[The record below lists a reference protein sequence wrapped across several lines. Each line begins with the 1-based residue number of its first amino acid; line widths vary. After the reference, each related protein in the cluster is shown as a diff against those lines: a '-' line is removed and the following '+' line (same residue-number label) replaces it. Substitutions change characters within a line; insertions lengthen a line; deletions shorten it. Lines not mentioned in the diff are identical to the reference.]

1 MAASAQANSESLE
14 KIRSTIAPKQR
25 FHDTGLLTRDDFDGG
40 PVSLDEIEKGLYLG
54 RYTVQID
61 LI

>member
-40 PVSLDEIEKGLYLG
+40 PVSLDEIEKGL
-54 RYTVQID
+54 
-61 LI
+61 